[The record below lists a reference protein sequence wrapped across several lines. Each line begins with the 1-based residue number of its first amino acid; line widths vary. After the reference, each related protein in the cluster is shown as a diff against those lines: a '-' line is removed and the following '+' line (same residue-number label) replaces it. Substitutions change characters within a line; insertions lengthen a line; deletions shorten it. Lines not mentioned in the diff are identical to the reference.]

1 MLETE
6 ETTVCG
12 RTRAGQL
19 WVTVAQLN
27 EGGLGPRSSHNFEH
41 AGEDEYSWESTLRT
55 DTGGDQNKEAI
66 QVAMFVHVGRRGFWS
81 VVFFFCISARRV
93 LFRQNKGN
101 EGSASRQPLCSLSRS
116 QGSTPRWTVAHRL
129 ALGERDPAVPGL
141 PGDCTRSVL
150 KHESPRCR

>member
-55 DTGGDQNKEAI
+55 DTGGDQNKEVVSPI
-66 QVAMFVHVGRRGFWS
+66 QVAMFVHVGRRGFGRLS
-81 VVFFFCISARRV
+81 FS
-93 LFRQNKGN
+93 
-101 EGSASRQPLCSLSRS
+101 SASQHGAFSSDRTMATRAAHHVSRC
-116 QGSTPRWTVAHRL
+116 
-129 ALGERDPAVPGL
+129 AV
-141 PGDCTRSVL
+141 
-150 KHESPRCR
+150 